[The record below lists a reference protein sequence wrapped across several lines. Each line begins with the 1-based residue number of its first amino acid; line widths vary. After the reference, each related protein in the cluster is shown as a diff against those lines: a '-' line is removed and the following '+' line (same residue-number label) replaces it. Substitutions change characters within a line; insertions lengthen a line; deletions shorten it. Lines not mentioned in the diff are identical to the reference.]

1 MTKTKTSSREGGC
14 LIRRRR
20 CPCQDV
26 QCYIR
31 ADGEEESAV
40 LDTGGPSET
49 DLPGTPQAPSEIAIV
64 EATPYVG
71 QSFRSDDEA
80 EEFYCNF
87 ARKDGFSIRR
97 ERSKGSQAH
106 PLGVYKRELVC
117 HRAGLNLPRKTAD
130 LKRQRNK
137 KSSRCNCEAQM
148 VIKKDVKS
156 GLARWVVVQFS
167 NGHNHELLDSNEVR
181 YLPAYRNISAVDRER
196 ILALSKAGCNVNLI
210 MRALEMEKGAKPGTL
225 TFTER
230 DLRNFLQSSKNL
242 NEESEGTELLKVC
255 KAMKDKNPDF
265 CYEYTLDEN
274 NKLEHIAWSYGESI
288 SAYKLF
294 GDVVVFDT
302 TYHLYAYNRP
312 LGVWLGVDNHG
323 NTIFFGCVIL
333 RDETSRSFVWALQ
346 SFMHLMNGR
355 LPQTVLTDL
364 DLELTNAVLSEW
376 PFTKHVFSI
385 WHILSKL
392 PSWFSA
398 PLSYRYEKFKAE
410 CHRLYYLDT
419 VEEFEHDWQQMVI
432 EFGLIT
438 DRHINLLFSHRA
450 SWALPYLRGSF
461 SAGLMTIGVS
471 MSITSFF
478 KEFLN
483 SKTRLKDF
491 VEQVCLAVD
500 FQNQAAEEATIRQ
513 KYQNV
518 KMKTCMPMEENA
530 STILTPYAFYV
541 LQNEIVL
548 SVQYAVFETEKDN
561 YLVRHHLR
569 TDGGHIVRWLPL
581 EEEVHCSC
589 KQFES
594 SGILC
599 GHAMRVLSLKN
610 YFFLPEKYLPIR
622 WRLEI
627 SLFPKSRGN
636 NYRSQALRTLA
647 TMLIQE
653 STMTKERFSYA
664 QAQMNRLLMYVRCM
678 PTIDGIAFTMPM
690 MDATAD
696 CTAVVDCMTAVDPVP
711 NDCQPDSIVNPA
723 QANKRRKRLKKK
735 IVQNE
740 TSEVFEIVNGVPA
753 DIGTTNGTLTQADIE
768 KESSMGAEMEQET

>member
-1 MTKTKTSSREGGC
+1 ME
-14 LIRRRR
+14 
-20 CPCQDV
+20 
-26 QCYIR
+26 
-31 ADGEEESAV
+31 GEEASAAP
-40 LDTGGPSET
+40 DSGGPSET
-49 DLPGTPQAPSEIAIV
+49 DLPGSPQAPSEIAMVDAI
-64 EATPYVG
+64 PYVG

-87 ARKDGFSIRR
+87 ARKMGN
-97 ERSKGSQAH
+97 QTH

-156 GLARWVVVQFS
+156 GLAQWVVVQFS
-167 NGHNHELLDSNEVR
+167 NVHNHELLDSNEVR

-196 ILALSKAGCNVNLI
+196 ILALSKAGCNVHLI
-210 MRALEMEKGAKPGTL
+210 MRALELEKGVKPGSL

-242 NEESEGTELLKVC
+242 NEENEGAELLKVC
-255 KAMKDKNPDF
+255 KSMKEKNPDF
-265 CYEYTLDEN
+265 RYDYTLDES
-274 NKLEHIAWSYGESI
+274 NKLENIV
-288 SAYKLF
+288 F

-302 TYHLYAYNRP
+302 SYHLYAYNRP

-333 RDETSRSFVWALQ
+333 RDETSHSYTWALQ

-355 LPQTVLTDL
+355 LPQTLFTDL
-364 DLELTNAVLSEW
+364 DLELTDAVLREW

-385 WHILSKL
+385 WHVLSKF

-398 PLSYRYEKFKAE
+398 LTYRYEKFKSE
-410 CHRLYYLDT
+410 IHRLYYLDT
-419 VEEFEHDWQQMVI
+419 VEEFEHNWQHMVM
-432 EFGLIT
+432 EFGLMT

-461 SAGLMTIGVS
+461 SAGLNTIGVS

-500 FQNQAAEEATIRQ
+500 FQSQAAEEAIIRQ
-513 KYQNV
+513 KFQTV
-518 KMKTCMPMEENA
+518 KMKTCMPMEDNA
-530 STILTPYAFYV
+530 STILTPY
-541 LQNEIVL
+541 
-548 SVQYAVFETEKDN
+548 YAVFETEKDN

-569 TDGGHIVRWLPL
+569 TDGGQIVRWTPL

-589 KQFES
+589 KQFEC
-594 SGILC
+594 SGVLC
-599 GHAMRVLSLKN
+599 GHAIRVLSLKN
-610 YFFLPEKYLPIR
+610 YFFLPERYLPVR
-622 WRLEI
+622 WRLES
-627 SLFPKSRGN
+627 SLFPKSKGN
-636 NYRSQALRTLA
+636 NYRSQSLRTLA

-653 STMTKERFSYA
+653 STTTKERFSYA
-664 QAQMNRLLMYVRCM
+664 QAQMNKLLMYVKCM
-678 PTIDGIAFTMPM
+678 PTIDGIAFTMPVV
-690 MDATAD
+690 DSTAN
-696 CTAVVDCMTAVDPVP
+696 CTAGVDCITAVDSVLS
-711 NDCQPDSIVNPA
+711 DCQPNPIVNA
-723 QANKRRKRLKKK
+723 SQANKWRKRLKKRVVTK
-735 IVQNE
+735 E
-740 TSEVFEIVNGVPA
+740 ASEVVETVNGA
-753 DIGTTNGTLTQADIE
+753 L
-768 KESSMGAEMEQET
+768 AEVVETASGPLRQVDNEGD